1 MPARAPAL
9 QGSLAA
15 GTFAAYSPVT
25 REAEVCDVAPAA
37 VEDEDEEDVGAGSE
51 EDMVV
56 EEEGAVAAEEV
67 DVAAARDVVGDLEI

>member
-1 MPARAPAL
+1 MAVP

-37 VEDEDEEDVGAGSE
+37 GEEDDEEAAEEAAAGSE

-56 EEEGAVAAEEV
+56 EEAVAAEAA
-67 DVAAARDVVGDLEI
+67 DVGAAEDVLGDLEI